1 MAAIRYV
8 VLDFDGT
15 CTQIERIEAKF
26 LADYG
31 KAIGADD
38 KAWAAALEAV
48 RKASPTAGW
57 TLHHAPSTAPAAAD
71 PYILCGEAAGLLV
84 REKRIAQPPHDVFA
98 RLSAANVAP
107 FRPEL
112 VDVLAGLAKKRINIG
127 FISNSDSAAITTRI
141 RDLLTAVPKLRDRV
155 QIIGNAAKFAIREL
169 PFAPAVPGVG
179 PVQRAR
185 FEALPPAVA
194 ASTVNRPLYLR
205 RGAYFEALC
214 ALYHAFGDDSFP
226 IEKTLVCGDIWEL
239 DLAMPAVLGAQ
250 VHLIERAAPYATY
263 PYELAAMESPKHVSA
278 NLKGLLKRV

>member
-1 MAAIRYV
+1 MPAIRYV

-15 CTQIERIEAKF
+15 CTQIEHIEAKF

-38 KAWAAALEAV
+38 KAWAGALDAV
-48 RKASPTAGW
+48 RKASPSAGW
-57 TLHHAPSTAPAAAD
+57 TLHGAPSTAPAAAD
-71 PYILCGEAAGLLV
+71 PYILSGEAAALLL
-84 REKRIAQPPHDVFA
+84 REKKIAPPPPDVFA
-98 RLSAANVAP
+98 KLSAINVAP

-112 VDVLAGLAKKRINIG
+112 LDVLVALAKQRINIG
-127 FISNSDSAAITTRI
+127 FISNSDSTAITTRL

-155 QIIGNAAKFAIREL
+155 KIIGGAAKFAIREL
-169 PFAPAVPGVG
+169 PLSPAAPGVG
-179 PVQRAR
+179 AAQRAR
-185 FEALPPAVA
+185 FEALPAAVT

-214 ALYHAFGDDSFP
+214 GLYHAFGDDSFP

-239 DLAMPAVLGAQ
+239 DLAMPAVLGAE
-250 VHLIERAAPYATY
+250 VHLIQRAEPYATY
-263 PYELAAMESPKHVSA
+263 PYELAAMASPKHISP